1 MRALT
6 SEVVAAILAASIPA
20 VAMAQ
25 GPLEVP
31 MVAIEGGSFP
41 MYEADNRPRS
51 SVAIPTLS
59 SSLVA

>member
-1 MRALT
+1 MRVMT
-6 SEVVAAILAASIPA
+6 SEFVAAILAVSIPA

-59 SSLVA
+59 SSLDA